1 MELLKF
7 TSPTLLTTLSIPP
20 HKGIPDFQKFIP
32 HDLPIVVVS
41 SSNSVVATPD
51 RTTLVVAAAALY
63 SVATLD
69 KQKVCSVPPAV
80 LTLAIPDVPEN
91 STLRQLLTRRI
102 LPGRSSGRL
111 TRRILLPTVTA

>member
-7 TSPTLLTTLSIPP
+7 TSPTPLMTFWIPP
-20 HKGIPDFQKFIP
+20 HKGIPDFQKFIL
-32 HDLPIVVVS
+32 HDLPIAVVS

-51 RTTLVVAAAALY
+51 RTTLAVAGAALY
-63 SVATLD
+63 SAATLD
-69 KQKVCSVPPAV
+69 SQMVCTVPLAV